1 MREKIVSV
9 SWEEHSIVVPM
20 TYVIGLDLLP
30 TNYITLDKSS
40 VLSGLSF
47 LIFKLEGWSRLLQEI
62 HPNFE
67 SMRNNEAE
75 GSTRSTWYQFRWHTT
90 MQPPLL
96 HPETE
101 TWYLSRYFVIRG
113 VIFFPTSLCFVAL
126 VFRFWV
132 TSIWNSRRKT
142 KDQD

>member
-75 GSTRSTWYQFRWHTT
+75 GSTRST
-90 MQPPLL
+90 
-96 HPETE
+96 
-101 TWYLSRYFVIRG
+101 
-113 VIFFPTSLCFVAL
+113 
-126 VFRFWV
+126 
-132 TSIWNSRRKT
+132 
-142 KDQD
+142 